1 VSWNDPTEKRCL
13 EMSCFTVGFVVE
25 ELNYI
30 AYSDYLLPPTTTCCL
45 PFTTCP
51 PSTTYLLPPGDYLL
65 PPITTCR
72 LHQGLHSPLSLDIF
86 TTARRFLP
94 VQKWANSPDSP
105 GTLPMQWDTP
115 PKEYPSPVITPA
127 YFGHDILQ
135 QPVSLQ
141 NEYTYVPIGSEQV
154 QLLRLAKGRR
164 DDPIHCSLKVMLIS
178 KVEGS
183 QLGY

>member
-1 VSWNDPTEKRCL
+1 
-13 EMSCFTVGFVVE
+13 
-25 ELNYI
+25 
-30 AYSDYLLPPTTTCCL
+30 
-45 PFTTCP
+45 
-51 PSTTYLLPPGDYLL
+51 
-65 PPITTCR
+65 
-72 LHQGLHSPLSLDIF
+72 
-86 TTARRFLP
+86 
-94 VQKWANSPDSP
+94 
-105 GTLPMQWDTP
+105 MQWDTP

-154 QLLRLAKGRR
+154 RLLRLAKVGVT
-164 DDPIHCSLKVMLIS
+164 PIHCSLKVMLIS

>member
-1 VSWNDPTEKRCL
+1 
-13 EMSCFTVGFVVE
+13 
-25 ELNYI
+25 
-30 AYSDYLLPPTTTCCL
+30 
-45 PFTTCP
+45 
-51 PSTTYLLPPGDYLL
+51 
-65 PPITTCR
+65 
-72 LHQGLHSPLSLDIF
+72 
-86 TTARRFLP
+86 
-94 VQKWANSPDSP
+94 
-105 GTLPMQWDTP
+105 MQWDTP

-154 QLLRLAKGRR
+154 RLLRLAKGRR